1 MKAKASDW
9 YQKNWT
15 LDIKQMSWVEHTVEE
30 VDYLISLCRLKGI
43 ERILDLVCG
52 YGRHALEFAK
62 RGYEVVGVNITELYI
77 EDAKKSAREMGL
89 SRALFVCSDIRD
101 VDFCEEFDVVLNLAD
116 DAMGYL
122 ENEEENDKVFDVISK
137 ALKKGG
143 QHVCDLVNGSY
154 AQAHFPVK
162 LWEAGEHSLSL
173 SEFDWDP
180 DTHIMMF
187 GNQDFAYGEPVTKP
201 EIAEG
206 DPTRV
211 YTLAELADK
220 MEKETWKCLP
230 DIQKRLQAARHSRC
244 WYIVERKRVQNERG
258 DTKTIWGLGGNA
270 HMVLFA
276 GGHG

>member
-1 MKAKASDW
+1 M
-9 YQKNWT
+9 
-15 LDIKQMSWVEHTVEE
+15 EE
-30 VDYLISLCRLKGI
+30 PDP
-43 ERILDLVCG
+43 
-52 YGRHALEFAK
+52 EFAMENFRNCLK
-62 RGYEVVGVNITELYI
+62 RIN
-77 EDAKKSAREMGL
+77 SREN
-89 SRALFVCSDIRD
+89 
-101 VDFCEEFDVVLNLAD
+101 EEFDVVLNLAD
-116 DAMGYL
+116 GAMGYL
-122 ENEEENDKVFDVISK
+122 ENEEENDKIFDVISK

-180 DTHIMMF
+180 DPHIMMF

-220 MEKETWKCLP
+220 MEKRNMEVLEAFAGYTKAPASSQTFQMLV
-230 DIQKRLQAARHSRC
+230 HSRKKED
-244 WYIVERKRVQNERG
+244 VE
-258 DTKTIWGLGGNA
+258 
-270 HMVLFA
+270 
-276 GGHG
+276 